1 MSKLDSPFF
10 AREARGRF
18 GKDLVYSSW
27 RGIPYVKVFYPPAQK
42 NSPRQREVQA
52 SFSRLTKGWAAL
64 SESQREA
71 WRAYA
76 ARQKVPN
83 SAHCLFLSFAVL
95 AQDAGLPLPVLPPLG
110 RAPHAPYLSV
120 ASGEEDGSVTITW
133 SFPRSQKVPK
143 GAILDLWSCLTLPS
157 RQAYRHQFTH
167 LIYAPASVGRA
178 VINNLPPKRTPHF
191 RVRLILPDSRSSSFS
206 KTVSRYEL

>member
-10 AREARGRF
+10 ARKARGRF

-42 NSPRQREVQA
+42 DSPRQREVQS
-52 SFSRLTKGWAAL
+52 SFRQLTRVWAEL
-64 SESQREA
+64 SEAQREA

-95 AQDAGLPLPVLPPLG
+95 AQDAGLALPVLPPCG
-110 RAPHAPYLSV
+110 KAPHAPYLSV
-120 ASGEEDGSVTITW
+120 SPGEEPRSVAVSW
-133 SFPRSQKVPK
+133 SFPKSQKVPER
-143 GAILDLWSCLTLPS
+143 AILDLWSCMTLPS

-191 RVRLILPDSRSSSFS
+191 RARLILPDSRSSSFS
-206 KTVSRYEL
+206 KTVSRYEP